1 MPETKNI
8 SDMEATTCEP
18 KAAESIETH
27 ASVLT
32 KSGSAIASVVGH
44 IPAEN
49 LIPVICIFAPDSGWN
64 RGVEVYHAPD
74 EASAKALLKAMA
86 EAEVQDRA
94 ALGTSC
100 VVKNTDIHGKVLTVE
115 DTSGKTGPSVFYLGT
130 TFMAVS
136 LPYDKNAVPEDLKG
150 LVMPRAMAGK
160 PDETPF
166 ENDDSDLTLAL
177 AKDYSVAAGL
187 FGDPGLMPAMAMM
200 TEEERRAQI
209 ALRVDGLNESEKA
222 ALRSALNLSAAKAPD
237 TMVDNGDAVAE
248 NQSA

>member
-8 SDMEATTCEP
+8 SDTETTACEP

-49 LIPVICIFAPDSGWN
+49 LVPVICVFAPDSGWN

-136 LPYDKNAVPEDLKG
+136 LPYDKNAIPEDLKG
-150 LVMPRAMAGK
+150 LVMPRAMTEK

-166 ENDDSDLTLAL
+166 ESDDSDLTLAL

-187 FGDPGLMPAMAMM
+187 LGDPGLMPAMAMM

-222 ALRSALNLSAAKAPD
+222 ALRSALNLSAAKVPD
-237 TMVDNGDAVAE
+237 AEVDNNDAVAE
-248 NQSA
+248 NQNA